1 MQRIMGG
8 FIGLCILALALLV
21 VPLATRAQPPA
32 TPVVGFLNTQSP
44 GSFAH
49 LVAGFRQGL
58 RDAGYVE
65 GQNVA
70 IEYRWAEN
78 HYERLPA
85 LATDLVGR
93 HVAVL
98 AATGG
103 SVSAL
108 AAKQATATIPIVFLM
123 GDLDPVDAGLVASLG
138 RPGGTNPDFS

>member
-1 MQRIMGG
+1 MREDSTMRLITGG
-8 FIGLCILALALLV
+8 FIVICFLALALLV
-21 VPLATRAQPPA
+21 VPLASRAQPPA
-32 TPVVGFLNTQSP
+32 TPVIGFLNTQSP
-44 GSFAH
+44 KPFAH
-49 LVAGFRQGL
+49 LVAGFRQDL

-85 LATDLVGR
+85 LATDLIGR

-98 AATGG
+98 AATGS

-108 AAKQATATIPIVFLM
+108 AAKQATTTIPIVFLM
-123 GDLDPVDAGLVASLG
+123 GDL
-138 RPGGTNPDFS
+138 